1 MAFGI
6 LNMESTRWSAE
17 CGMDSAGDCC
27 SKLADE
33 SSMRKVLVI
42 SGMRTESKAGL

>member
-1 MAFGI
+1 MRNIKGGVRKVVWTPRVIAV
-6 LNMESTRWSAE
+6 R
-17 CGMDSAGDCC
+17 
-27 SKLADE
+27 KLADE

>member
-1 MAFGI
+1 MRNIKGGVRKVVLLPQVIAV
-6 LNMESTRWSAE
+6 R
-17 CGMDSAGDCC
+17 
-27 SKLADE
+27 KLADE